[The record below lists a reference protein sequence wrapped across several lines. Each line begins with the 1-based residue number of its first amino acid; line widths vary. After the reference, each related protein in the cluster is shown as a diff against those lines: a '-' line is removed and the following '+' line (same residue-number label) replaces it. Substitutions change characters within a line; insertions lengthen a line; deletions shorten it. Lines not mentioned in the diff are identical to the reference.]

1 MEQLDPTPISAEEFY
16 EKISNYLTPRQVEFV
31 REAYNFAAEKHA
43 AQKRASGEPYIIHP
57 LGVATILA
65 QLQMDDVTLAAAFLH
80 DVVEDTDVTL
90 DQLSDI
96 FGLEVAGLV
105 DGVTKLGK
113 IEYISREEQQIE
125 NYRKMFLAMAKD
137 IRVVLIK
144 LADRLHNMRTMKYMP
159 VHKQKRISSE
169 TLEIYAPLAHR
180 LGIYAIKWELED
192 LSFRYLEPQHYYE
205 LVEEVKIKRH
215 EREAM
220 VQEAMDELRHLCS
233 DAGIRCEIQGRPK
246 SFYSI
251 YKKMQRDNKT
261 INEIYDLLAVRVL
274 VDSVK
279 DCYGVLGIVHGKW
292 KPIPGRFKD
301 YIAVPKSNGYQ
312 SLHTTV
318 VSSSGSPLEIQI
330 RTFEMHKVSEYGV
343 AAHWRYKE
351 SGGSKMPSSADKNVD
366 AKMAW
371 LRLLLEWHRDMRDP
385 QEFVNTVK
393 MDVFSDEVF
402 VFTPQGDVVDLP
414 FGSVPIDF
422 AYRIH
427 TGVGNSCVGAKVNGK
442 IVPLD
447 YKLKNGDIVEII
459 TSKSSPGPSRDWIN
473 IVGSSQTKNKIKQF
487 FKKERRE
494 ENIVNGRDMLERECR
509 RLGYDPDAMMTPD
522 TLKEVASRCHLDG
535 SEENLLAALGY
546 GGIMLN
552 TVMVKLVD
560 IYKKAQRRNTTKNLS
575 ELLSELKPR
584 VLKTNKASHGILVK
598 GEDDIMVKLAKCCN
612 PIPGDPIIGYITR
625 GHGVSVHRADCPNV
639 LANKED
645 ADRMIEVSWNVQTD
659 TTYKVVL
666 RLAAVDQPGV
676 MANIMT
682 VASESKV
689 NINSLSAHS
698 NPDKTAFVDLGLDIT
713 SLEQLNYII
722 SRMRRIKGV
731 YKVERKISGM

>member
-16 EKISNYLTPRQVEFV
+16 QMISEYLTPRQVEFV

-65 QLQMDDVTLAAAFLH
+65 QLKMDDVTLAAAFLH
-80 DVVEDTDVTL
+80 DVVEDTDTTL
-90 DQLSDI
+90 DQLTDI

-113 IEYISREEQQIE
+113 IEYISREEQQVE

-159 VHKQKRISSE
+159 PHKQKRISNE

-220 VQEAMDELRHLCS
+220 VQEAMDELRQLCS

-251 YKKMQRDNKT
+251 YKKMKRDNKT

-351 SGGSKMPSSADKNVD
+351 SGGSKMPSTADKNVD

-371 LRLLLEWHRDMRDP
+371 LRQLLEWHRDMRDP
-385 QEFVNTVK
+385 HEFVDTVK

-402 VFTPQGDVVDLP
+402 VFTPQGDVIDLP

-459 TSKSSPGPSRDWIN
+459 TSKTSPGPSRDWID

-494 ENIVNGRDMLERECR
+494 ENIATGRDMLERECR
-509 RLGYDPDAMMTPD
+509 RLGYDPNVIMTSD
-522 TLKEVASRCHLDG
+522 SLKEVASRCHLDG

-552 TVMVKLVD
+552 TVMVKLID
-560 IYKKAQRRNTTKNLS
+560 IYKKQQRKNTTKNLS
-575 ELLSELKPR
+575 QLLSELKPR
-584 VLKTNKASHGILVK
+584 TLKTNKASHGILVK

-645 ADRMIEVSWNVQTD
+645 ADRMIEVSWNIETD

-666 RLAAVDQPGV
+666 RLSAVDQPGV
-676 MANIMT
+676 MANIMM
-682 VASESKV
+682 VASETKV
-689 NINSLSAHS
+689 NINSLNAHT
-698 NPDKTAFVDLGLDIT
+698 NPDKTAYVDLGLDIS
-713 SLEQLNYII
+713 SLDQLNYII

-731 YKVERKISGM
+731 YKVERKISGV

>member
-16 EKISNYLTPRQVEFV
+16 QMISEYLTPRQVEFV

-65 QLQMDDVTLAAAFLH
+65 QLKMDDVTLAAAFLH
-80 DVVEDTDVTL
+80 DVVEDTDTTL
-90 DQLSDI
+90 DQLTDI

-113 IEYISREEQQIE
+113 IEYISREEQQVE

-159 VHKQKRISSE
+159 PHKQKRISNE

-220 VQEAMDELRHLCS
+220 VQEAMDELRQLCS

-251 YKKMQRDNKT
+251 YRKMKRDNKT

-351 SGGSKMPSSADKNVD
+351 SGGSKMPSTADKNVD

-371 LRLLLEWHRDMRDP
+371 LRQLLEWHRDMRDP
-385 QEFVNTVK
+385 HEFVDTVK

-402 VFTPQGDVVDLP
+402 VFTPQGDVIDLP

-459 TSKSSPGPSRDWIN
+459 TSKTSPGPSRDWID

-494 ENIVNGRDMLERECR
+494 ENIATGRDMLERECR
-509 RLGYDPDAMMTPD
+509 RLGYDPTEIMTSD
-522 TLKEVASRCHLDG
+522 TLKDVASRCHLDG

-552 TVMVKLVD
+552 TVMVKLID
-560 IYKKAQRRNTTKNLS
+560 IYKKQQRKNTTKNLS
-575 ELLSELKPR
+575 QLLSELKPR
-584 VLKTNKASHGILVK
+584 TLKTNKASHGILVK

-645 ADRMIEVSWNVQTD
+645 ADRMIEVSWNIDTD

-666 RLAAVDQPGV
+666 RLSAVDQPGV
-676 MANIMT
+676 MANIMM
-682 VASESKV
+682 VASETKV
-689 NINSLSAHS
+689 NINSLNAHT
-698 NPDKTAFVDLGLDIT
+698 NPDKTAYVDLGLDIS
-713 SLEQLNYII
+713 SLDQLNYII

-731 YKVERKISGM
+731 YKVERKISGV

>member
-16 EKISNYLTPRQVEFV
+16 QMISEYLTPRQVEFV

-65 QLQMDDVTLAAAFLH
+65 QLKMDDVTLAAAFLH
-80 DVVEDTDVTL
+80 DVVEDTDTTL
-90 DQLSDI
+90 DQLTDI

-113 IEYISREEQQIE
+113 IEYISREEQQVE

-159 VHKQKRISSE
+159 PHKQKRISNE

-220 VQEAMDELRHLCS
+220 VQEAMDELRQLCS

-251 YKKMQRDNKT
+251 YRKMKRDNKT

-351 SGGSKMPSSADKNVD
+351 SGGSKMPSTADKNVD

-371 LRLLLEWHRDMRDP
+371 LRQLLEWHRDMRDP
-385 QEFVNTVK
+385 HEFVDTVK

-402 VFTPQGDVVDLP
+402 VFTPQGDVIDLP

-459 TSKSSPGPSRDWIN
+459 TSKTSPGPSRDWID

-494 ENIVNGRDMLERECR
+494 ENIATGRDMLERECR
-509 RLGYDPDAMMTPD
+509 RLGYDPTEIMTSD
-522 TLKEVASRCHLDG
+522 TLKDVASRCHLDG

-552 TVMVKLVD
+552 TVMVKLID
-560 IYKKAQRRNTTKNLS
+560 IYKKQQRKNTTKNLS
-575 ELLSELKPR
+575 QLLSELKPR
-584 VLKTNKASHGILVK
+584 TLKTNKASHGILVK

-612 PIPGDPIIGYITR
+612 PIPCDPIIGYITR

-645 ADRMIEVSWNVQTD
+645 ADRMIEVSWNIDTD

-666 RLAAVDQPGV
+666 RLSAVDQPGV
-676 MANIMT
+676 MANIMM
-682 VASESKV
+682 VASETKV
-689 NINSLSAHS
+689 NINSLNAHT
-698 NPDKTAFVDLGLDIT
+698 NPDKTAYVDLGLDIS
-713 SLEQLNYII
+713 SLDQLNYII

-731 YKVERKISGM
+731 YKVERKISGV